1 MLNNALLI
9 NKPLGTVLS
18 AVIEYVRFDAKN
30 LEALAKSRDAL
41 VHHLRETYGEGFIS
55 AQLGVFDDGTAV
67 DVIVWASREI
77 ADRAAA
83 EMPGDP
89 AVAPFFS
96 QIGAVHEMRHAK
108 VLHSS

>member
-1 MLNNALLI
+1 M
-9 NKPLGTVLS
+9 S

-30 LEALAKSRDAL
+30 IEELTKNRDAL
-41 VHHLRETYGEGFIS
+41 VKHLGEVYGEGLVS